1 VHDLF
6 CRLKWAGL
14 LPFARLVE
22 ARDHISRLNYDAAL
36 ITCLVDR
43 WRPETHTFHFRWG
56 EMAPTLQDVSMLLG
70 LPLAGEPI
78 GPLEETVGWMHSMDA
93 RFQGVRADVGPMTFE
108 AHGPR
113 QAWLHEF
120 QVRNSFVFFI
130 TTYLPHNM

>member
-1 VHDLF
+1 
-6 CRLKWAGL
+6 
-14 LPFARLVE
+14 
-22 ARDHISRLNYDAAL
+22 
-36 ITCLVDR
+36 
-43 WRPETHTFHFRWG
+43 
-56 EMAPTLQDVSMLLG
+56 MLLG

-78 GPLEETVGWMHSMDA
+78 GPLQEPNGWQETMDA
-93 RFQGVRADVGPMTFE
+93 RFHGIRAGVAPMTFD

>member
-1 VHDLF
+1 
-6 CRLKWAGL
+6 
-14 LPFARLVE
+14 
-22 ARDHISRLNYDAAL
+22 
-36 ITCLVDR
+36 
-43 WRPETHTFHFRWG
+43 
-56 EMAPTLQDVSMLLG
+56 MLLG

-78 GPLEETVGWMHSMDA
+78 GPLEETLGWMHSMDA

-120 QVRNSFVFFI
+120 QVRKSFVFFI